1 MRSTCHELS
10 GDQSYRL
17 LAAVHRL
24 RAFLS
29 KSALAL
35 VLLLCP
41 SPAGAQTRDPQE
53 AALDDFVAA
62 RMLATKCPSWQVD
75 VAGAQRQFSE
85 LGLVPS
91 DWQTGGR
98 HARFFDDRLSYY
110 AGLLSRMSETR
121 ACEAAQRA
129 FGPSGRVREGWMKR
143 Q

>member
-10 GDQSYRL
+10 GDRSYRL
-17 LAAVHRL
+17 LAPVHRL

-29 KSALAL
+29 KAAVAL

-41 SPAGAQTRDPQE
+41 SSAGAQTRDPQE

-75 VAGAQRQFSE
+75 VAGAQRRFSE